1 MSLLTNPILA
11 KLLAKENLEV
21 RHGNFRTAWFDPKNR
36 VLGLPIWKD
45 HGKDVYDLLVGHEV
59 GHALFTPSEGW
70 HGANEEIK
78 GCPHSYLNVIE
89 DVRIERKI
97 RETYPG
103 LISPMKRGYKVL
115 VEKEFFG
122 DLDSYDMDKM
132 KLIDKINL
140 KSKLR
145 SEIEVPFNTEEQ
157 VLFDRSLKAETWSEV
172 VQIVRDILAYS
183 KALEEDKQELP
194 QIAANEDNE
203 DTTEE
208 ESDNE
213 ATAPSVTNTPEGDE
227 EEDEDNSNSG
237 GEGDDEEETSSD
249 EEDQDE
255 TTASA
260 QTKDD
265 EDDLETAI
273 TDKIFRSREEELL
286 DTNED
291 GHQAVFVQEMKKEL
305 RDFVTVKYDRLVEER
320 AKVRSQKDNNFPQ
333 YELDNNLPNE
343 FNIHY
348 KAVKKAIT
356 PAVKE
361 FEMRKAAYQYQRS
374 SSAKT
379 GSVDVNRVHSY
390 KFNDDIF
397 KRVTLQADAKNHGM
411 FLLVDYSGSMYETL
425 DNALDQVMHLV
436 AFCKATN
443 IPFEVYGFS
452 SNTSTYDQGGWQ
464 PGTMD
469 LDNLTLFQMTSS
481 TLKKKEFEDSIYNIW
496 LRRLCSSKYGDM
508 RLAGVYPRDIYC
520 PLEEFGSTPLHQAL
534 NVSYYLVKEMIRK
547 NNIEKMSF
555 VTLTDGDSNNLRVYQ
570 SNREDNAMPTKFG
583 RKGGEYS
590 MVIDKKMVKFEGARS
605 ATQAILE
612 HMQKRLGLTTVGF
625 FIADNNRYM
634 HNRCWHANNDSKTT
648 KNQYYD
654 NKEGN
659 SEYRKNRCIAFQ
671 DTLGYNEYYVL
682 KKTGL
687 STEEDEGFGSVEA
700 GMSKGKLNSEFKKFA
715 KSKKTNR
722 VLMTKFAKAVA

>member
-145 SEIEVPFNTEEQ
+145 SEIEVPFNSEEQ

-208 ESDNE
+208 ESDTE

-265 EDDLETAI
+265 EDDLETSI

-291 GHQAVFVQEMKKEL
+291 GHQPVFVQEMKKEL

-348 KAVKKAIT
+348 KSVKKAIT

-425 DNALDQVMHLV
+425 DNAL
-436 AFCKATN
+436 
-443 IPFEVYGFS
+443 
-452 SNTSTYDQGGWQ
+452 
-464 PGTMD
+464 
-469 LDNLTLFQMTSS
+469 
-481 TLKKKEFEDSIYNIW
+481 
-496 LRRLCSSKYGDM
+496 
-508 RLAGVYPRDIYC
+508 
-520 PLEEFGSTPLHQAL
+520 
-534 NVSYYLVKEMIRK
+534 
-547 NNIEKMSF
+547 
-555 VTLTDGDSNNLRVYQ
+555 
-570 SNREDNAMPTKFG
+570 
-583 RKGGEYS
+583 
-590 MVIDKKMVKFEGARS
+590 
-605 ATQAILE
+605 
-612 HMQKRLGLTTVGF
+612 
-625 FIADNNRYM
+625 
-634 HNRCWHANNDSKTT
+634 
-648 KNQYYD
+648 
-654 NKEGN
+654 
-659 SEYRKNRCIAFQ
+659 
-671 DTLGYNEYYVL
+671 
-682 KKTGL
+682 
-687 STEEDEGFGSVEA
+687 
-700 GMSKGKLNSEFKKFA
+700 
-715 KSKKTNR
+715 
-722 VLMTKFAKAVA
+722 

>member
-21 RHGNFRTAWFDPKNR
+21 RHGNFRTAWFDPKSR
-36 VLGLPIWKD
+36 VLGLPIWQD

-59 GHALFTPSEGW
+59 GHALFTPAEGW
-70 HGANEEIK
+70 HGDNEEIQ
-78 GCPHSYLNVIE
+78 GCPHGYLNVIE

-103 LISPMKRGYKVL
+103 LISPMRRGYKVL

-140 KSKLR
+140 KSKL
-145 SEIEVPFNTEEQ
+145 STEIEVPFNPEEQ
-157 VLFDRSLKAETWSEV
+157 VLFDRALKAETWSEV
-172 VQIVRDILAYS
+172 VQIVKDILAYS
-183 KALEEDKQELP
+183 KSLEEEKQELP
-194 QIAANEDNE
+194 QIASNEANE
-203 DTTEE
+203 DTTED
-208 ESDNE
+208 ESEN
-213 ATAPSVTNTPEGDE
+213 TNSAPSVTNAPD
-227 EEDEDNSNSG
+227 
-237 GEGDDEEETSSD
+237 EGDDEDDSESGGQGDDDKDEVSTD
-249 EEDQDE
+249 EESE
-255 TTASA
+255 EEEASA
-260 QTKDD
+260 STTKDD
-265 EDDLETAI
+265 DDVETAI
-273 TDKIFRSREEELL
+273 TDKIFRSREDELL
-286 DTNED
+286 DVDDE
-291 GHQAVFVQEMKKEL
+291 GYQPVFVQEIKKDI
-305 RDFVTVKYDRLVEER
+305 RDLCTIKYAQLVEER
-320 AKVRSQKDNNFPQ
+320 AKVRARAHNLFLQ
-333 YELDNNLPNE
+333 YELDNNLPGE
-343 FNIHY
+343 FNVHY
-348 KAVKKAIT
+348 KAVKKAII

-379 GSVDVNRVHSY
+379 GSIDVNQVHSY
-390 KFNDDIF
+390 KFNEDIF

-411 FLLVDYSGSMYETL
+411 FLLVDYSGSMYDTI
-425 DNALDQVMHLV
+425 DNALDQVLHLV

-452 SNTSTYDQGGWQ
+452 SNTSTYDVPTQA
-464 PGTMD
+464 GTQD
-469 LDNLTLFQMTSS
+469 LDNLSLFQITSS

-496 LRRLCSSKYGDM
+496 LRRQCSGDKYSEM
-508 RLAGVYPRDIYC
+508 RLAGVYSADIYSHF
-520 PLEEFGSTPLHQAL
+520 EEFGSTPLHQAL

-570 SNREDNAMPTKFG
+570 AMAEDNYIPTKAG
-583 RKGGEYS
+583 RNSAKYS
-590 MVIDKKMVKFEGARS
+590 VVIDKKMVHCTGARNLS
-605 ATQAILE
+605 KSILE
-612 HMQKRLGLTTVGF
+612 YMQRRLGVTTVGF
-625 FIADNNRYM
+625 FIADSGRYM
-634 HNRCWHANNDSKTT
+634 HSRCWSANNDSK
-648 KNQYYD
+648 NRQVDYYD
-654 NKEGN
+654 NKFGN
-659 SEYRKNRCIAFQ
+659 DQYRKNRCVAFQ

-687 STEEDEGFGSVEA
+687 ATDEDEGFGSVEA
-700 GMSKGKLNSEFKKFA
+700 GASKGKLNTEFKKFA